1 MKAFTTLLITDP
13 APRVRLVMMNRP
25 DSANALNTQMGRD
38 LIEYFEDFA
47 LNSGDCRCIV
57 LTGAGTR
64 TFCAGGD
71 LRERNGMSNE
81 AWERQHLIFE
91 RMMRALLAC
100 PVPLIGA
107 INGAAFGGGSEIAL
121 ACDFLYAADTAR
133 FAFPEVSLGIMPGC
147 GGTQLLP
154 RAVGERRAKE
164 LILTS
169 RPFTA
174 DQAEQWGMV
183 NHVLPAVQLMD
194 RSLEAASAI
203 AATAPL
209 SAMQA
214 KRSIHHGLQMS
225 LPEGLA
231 FEIEAYNRLVPT
243 EDRKEGI
250 LAFNEKRLPIFH
262 GR

>member
-13 APRVRLVMMNRP
+13 TPQIRLVTMDRREA
-25 DSANALNTQMGRD
+25 ANALNTQMAWD
-38 LIEYFEDFA
+38 LLEYFEDFA
-47 LNSGDCRCIV
+47 LNPGDCRCIV
-57 LTGAGTR
+57 LTGAGAR

-81 AWERQHLIFE
+81 AWNRQHLLFE
-91 RMMRALLAC
+91 RMTRALLAC
-100 PVPLIGA
+100 PIPLVGA
-107 INGAAFGGGSEIAL
+107 INGAAFGGGCEIAL
-121 ACDFLYAADTAR
+121 MCDFLYAASTAR

-164 LILTS
+164 LLLTG

-174 DQAEQWGMV
+174 QQAELWGMV
-183 NHVLPAVQLMD
+183 NSVLPAEQLMK
-194 RSLEAASAI
+194 RVLEAASAI
-203 AATAPL
+203 AANAPL
-209 SAMQA
+209 SAIQA

-225 LPEGLA
+225 LADGLA
-231 FEIEAYNRLVPT
+231 FEIEAYNRLVLT
-243 EDRKEGI
+243 EDRTEGV
-250 LAFNEKRLPIFH
+250 LAFNEKRSPIFY

>member
-1 MKAFTTLLITDP
+1 MNAITSLLITDP

-25 DSANALNTQMGRD
+25 DSANALNTQMGQD
-38 LIEYFEDFA
+38 LFQYFEDFA
-47 LNSGDCRCIV
+47 LNPGDCRCLV
-57 LTGAGTR
+57 LTGSGTR
-64 TFCAGGD
+64 AFCAGGD
-71 LRERNGMSNE
+71 LRERNGMSDE
-81 AWERQHLIFE
+81 AWNRQHLIFE
-91 RMMRALLAC
+91 RMIRAMIAC
-100 PVPLIGA
+100 PVPLVGA

-121 ACDFLYAADTAR
+121 TCDFLYAADTAR

-147 GGTQLLP
+147 GGTQLLS

-164 LILTS
+164 LILTC

-183 NHVLPAVQLMD
+183 NQVMPAEQLMA
-194 RSLEAASAI
+194 RTLEAASAI
-203 AATAPL
+203 AANAPL
-209 SAMQA
+209 SAVQA

-225 LPEGLA
+225 LAEGLA

-243 EDRKEGI
+243 ADRQEGV
-250 LAFNEKRLPIFH
+250 LAFNEKRPPIFH

>member
-1 MKAFTTLLITDP
+1 MKAFTTLLISDA
-13 APRVRLVMMNRP
+13 APQVRLVMMNRP
-25 DSANALNTQMGRD
+25 DSANALNTQMAWD
-38 LIEYFEDFA
+38 LLEYFEDFA
-47 LNSGDCRCIV
+47 LSPGDCRCIV
-57 LTGAGTR
+57 LTGTGAR

-81 AWERQHLIFE
+81 AWDRQHLIFE
-91 RMMRALLAC
+91 RMIRALIAC
-100 PVPLIGA
+100 PVPLVGA

-121 ACDFLYAADTAR
+121 TCDFLYAADTAR

-147 GGTQLLP
+147 GGTQLLS

-169 RPFTA
+169 CSFTA

-183 NHVLPAVQLMD
+183 NRVLPAAQLME

-203 AATAPL
+203 AANAPL
-209 SAMQA
+209 SVMQA

-225 LPEGLA
+225 LADALA

-243 EDRKEGI
+243 EDRKEGV
-250 LAFNEKRLPIFH
+250 LAFNEKRSPIFY

>member
-1 MKAFTTLLITDP
+1 MKAFTTLLITDA
-13 APRVRLVMMNRP
+13 APQVRLVMMNRP
-25 DSANALNTQMGRD
+25 DSANALNTQMAWD
-38 LIEYFEDFA
+38 LLEYFEDFA
-47 LNSGDCRCIV
+47 LSPGYCRCIV
-57 LTGAGTR
+57 LTGTGAR

-81 AWERQHLIFE
+81 VWDRQHLIFE
-91 RMMRALLAC
+91 RMIRALIAC
-100 PVPLIGA
+100 PVPLVGA
-107 INGAAFGGGSEIAL
+107 INGAAFGGGSQIAL
-121 ACDFLYAADTAR
+121 TCDFLYAADTAR

-147 GGTQLLP
+147 GGTQLLS

-169 RPFTA
+169 RSFTA

-183 NHVLPAVQLMD
+183 NRVLPAEQLME

-203 AATAPL
+203 AANAPL
-209 SAMQA
+209 SVMQA

-225 LPEGLA
+225 LADALA

-243 EDRKEGI
+243 EDRKEGV
-250 LAFNEKRLPIFH
+250 LAFNEKRSPIFY